1 MVDIDY
7 DSRLLAY
14 ITKYVEEVG
23 VPPTVDL
30 MVANVE
36 GLTSKSTV
44 FHHLQKMVD
53 VGLLVQKNVKGYY
66 YPTSLDV
73 DKSVTIPKS
82 FLKRVELDMVK
93 HNCDPKLIKELNY
106 YVNM

>member
-1 MVDIDY
+1 MVDKDY
-7 DSRLLAY
+7 DNRLLAY
-14 ITKYVEEVG
+14 ITNYVEEVG

-30 MVANVE
+30 MIENVE

-44 FHHLQKMVD
+44 FHHLQKMVNN
-53 VGLLVQKNVKGYY
+53 GLLVQKNVKGYY

-73 DKSVTIPKS
+73 DNKVMLSTS
-82 FLKRVELDMVK
+82 FLKRVGLEMVK
-93 HNCDPKLIKELNY
+93 HKCDPKLIKELSD